1 MQHFF
6 LNPWMLLGLA
16 GVLLPVLAHLLSRK
30 KYDIVEWGAMQFLE
44 LDPSARRKLRL
55 EELLLLAVR
64 MGLVALLAI
73 ALARPWLGGAWLG
86 SFGSTQPRDV
96 VLVIDGSYSMGWEGR
111 ALTPHAN
118 AVRVARQ
125 FVEELRPGDS
135 VMVVD
140 AREQPLATLAGLTR
154 DKQRVREALESLPS
168 PAGTANLHAAISKA
182 VQSLASGTNLQ
193 REVVVFTDRQALSWK
208 PDDEA
213 LWARLDD
220 LKEQSPQPPRLW
232 VMDVAEGQLG
242 HSANF
247 TIDRLQ
253 LSRELAVP
261 GVPVRISSKV
271 RYSGGENAISR
282 KVHLEVNGQRLA
294 DQTLQLKLL
303 PNGEA
308 TVEFERR
315 FEQVGSQLIGV
326 VLENDALPGDN
337 RSEAVVLVADSL
349 PIVLAD
355 GDKRLDPTRSE
366 TFFARAALMATGSEA
381 SWIKPTILTPDAI
394 SAETLR
400 DAAVLVLANVET
412 LSAEQLSLLGRFV
425 ASGRGLLFALGDKTP
440 QSGFTQESDQL
451 GTRLLPVSLKAIGA
465 EAVAAEAGKSAL
477 GVRIAG
483 NSLELPW
490 LKPFRSDKGGTL
502 TDARFTQW
510 WRVSVQKEATD
521 NASQEPTKNKQM
533 GENSGV
539 SLGTPIVIAKLT
551 NGDPWLVTRRYGR
564 GTTAVLTSS
573 LDADWNTLPA
583 KQDYVPWLHEL
594 LFALASP
601 TTSRNVDVGTPLSL
615 NISPLVKLDDFEFLT
630 PSNAPLPATRIDDDF
645 QPGARLD
652 SATLPGVYRFAA
664 KANASKPSPTDELF
678 VTNFDRGESD
688 LTPLTDDQC
697 ATLAGANRLTFVT
710 DLVQMQRQMFADG
723 SRTELW
729 WLLLYGFLAFLAFEV
744 WLTRRMLNGATRE
757 AE

>member
-86 SFGSTQPRDV
+86 SLGSTQSRDV

-125 FVEELRPGDS
+125 FVDELRPGDS
-135 VMVVD
+135 VMVID

-232 VMDVAEGQLG
+232 VMDVADGQLG
-242 HSANF
+242 QSANF
-247 TIDRLQ
+247 TIERLQ

-271 RYSGGENAISR
+271 RYSGGENAIAR
-282 KVHLEVNGQRLA
+282 KVHLELNGQRLA

-349 PIVLAD
+349 PIVLVD

-366 TFFARAALMATGSEA
+366 TFFARAALMATGGEA

-394 SAETLR
+394 STETLR
-400 DAAVLVLANVET
+400 DAAVLVLANVEA
-412 LSAEQLSLLGRFV
+412 LSAEQLGFLDRFV
-425 ASGRGLLFALGDKTP
+425 ASGRGLLFTLGDKTP
-440 QSGFTQESDQL
+440 QSGFTPESDQL
-451 GTRLLPVSLKAIGA
+451 GARLLPVSLKAIGA
-465 EAVAAEAGKSAL
+465 EADAVDAGKSAL
-477 GVRIAG
+477 RVRIAG

-502 TDARFTQW
+502 TDARFTHW
-510 WRVSVQKEATD
+510 WRVSDQKEATD
-521 NASQEPTKNKQM
+521 NKQELVKHELPS
-533 GENSGV
+533 GNSGV
-539 SLGTPIVIAKLT
+539 SLGTPVVIAKLT

-615 NISPLVKLDDFEFLT
+615 NIAPQWKLEDFEFLA
-630 PSNAPLPATRIDDDF
+630 PNNAPLPATRIDDDF

-652 SATLPGVYRFAA
+652 SATLPGVYRFAS
-664 KANASKPSPTDELF
+664 KAHAGKPSPTDELF
-678 VTNFDRGESD
+678 VTNFDRSESD

-697 ATLAGANRLTFVT
+697 ATLAGTDRLTFVT
-710 DLVQMQRQMFADG
+710 ELKQMQHQMFAEG

>member
-1 MQHFF
+1 MPHFF

-55 EELLLLAVR
+55 EELLLLGVR

-96 VLVIDGSYSMGWEGR
+96 VLVMDGSYSMGWEGR

-118 AVRVARQ
+118 ALRLARQ
-125 FVEELRPGDS
+125 FVDELRPGDS

-154 DKQRVREALESLPS
+154 DKQRVREALENLPS

-193 REVVVFTDRQALSWK
+193 REVIVFTDRQALSWK
-208 PDDEA
+208 PDDDA
-213 LWARLDD
+213 LWTRLDD

-232 VMDVAEGQLG
+232 VMDVADGQLG
-242 HSANF
+242 QSANF
-247 TIDRLQ
+247 TIERLQ
-253 LSRELAVP
+253 LSRELTVP

-271 RYSGGENAISR
+271 RYSGGENAITR

-294 DQTLQLKLL
+294 DQTLQLKLP

-337 RSEAVVLVADSL
+337 RSEAVVVVADSL
-349 PIVLAD
+349 PIVLVD

-366 TFFARAALMATGSEA
+366 TFFARAALMATGGEVSR
-381 SWIKPTILTPDAI
+381 IKPTILTPDAI
-394 SAETLR
+394 SAESLR
-400 DAAVLVLANVET
+400 DAAVLVLANVEA
-412 LSAEQLSLLGRFV
+412 LSAEQLSLLDRFV

-440 QSGFTQESDQL
+440 QAGFANESGQP
-451 GTRLLPVSLKAIGA
+451 GAGLLPVSLKAIGT
-465 EAVAAEAGKSAL
+465 VQTAAETGKSAL
-477 GVRIAG
+477 GVLVAG

-490 LKPFRSDKGGTL
+490 LKPFRPDKGGTL
-502 TDARFTQW
+502 TDARFTKW
-510 WRVSVQKEATD
+510 WKVEGKESEGSSPESGGAATSD
-521 NASQEPTKNKQM
+521 PQP
-533 GENSGV
+533 
-539 SLGTPIVIAKLT
+539 SLGTAVTIAKLT

-564 GTTAVLTSS
+564 GTTAVLTSP

-615 NISPLVKLDDFEFLT
+615 NIAPQMNLADFEFLA
-630 PSNAPLPATRIDDDF
+630 PNNAPLAATLIDDDF

-652 SATLPGVYRFAA
+652 SATLPGVYRFTA
-664 KANASKPSPTDELF
+664 KAHAGQPSPTDELF

-697 ATLAGANRLTFVT
+697 ATLAGTDRLTFVT
-710 DLVQMQRQMFADG
+710 DLAQLQRQMFADG

-744 WLTRRMLNGATRE
+744 WLTRRMLNGAPRE
-757 AE
+757 VL